1 MNVYKP
7 TGEKLN
13 PWPQEAGRLSEEN
26 KDLKKKIEKLEA
38 ENQNLKRRCCDLF
51 KEVIESNASN
61 AK

>member
-1 MNVYKP
+1 MNAYKP

-13 PWPQEAGRLSEEN
+13 PWPQEVGRLSEEN

-61 AK
+61 AR

>member
-38 ENQNLKRRCCDLF
+38 ENQNL
-51 KEVIESNASN
+51 
-61 AK
+61 